1 MSDKFDPQIIAE
13 LKKQNETLKET
24 VKAQKQTDIE
34 AKKYSKEQVAEI
46 RELASS
52 NKKGVSKAAKEQAA
66 NDIKQLDNQARLLG
80 ISAEELTARQR
91 EKDDIEQQ
99 KVALQEMKDAITAAG
114 GNADENLELQREQA
128 NIAKQEARL
137 EKKNKLGIAGRMK
150 EEAKSRALSMQA
162 TLKSLTSL
170 EGIKDGLA
178 NMGGGVIDMAK
189 KGGGGLLDMVKKG
202 ALALLLPAIFAFVNS
217 KYFDQLK
224 TFLIDKVIPAVMKLV
239 KVFKEDILP
248 VIMKIVDFFAKEI
261 YPIVEDVFLKQWENI
276 KELFSSIGDA
286 FKLFQKGD
294 ILGGIKKLFGGI
306 GKFLLKTLDNLLTG
320 VFNIIGK
327 VFGFEGTESIGKSI
341 SGFFTDTYERF
352 TGFISG
358 TWNRV
363 KEGAKN
369 TFNSVK
375 DTFSSAFSFA
385 KDKVVSGWNG
395 ITNFVSEK
403 FKNIIGFFKDLFT
416 FKPGDSF
423 ATKFIDIILMPYNLA
438 INFFRDIFGFG
449 KDEKGNVKPFS
460 MGKFI
465 MGIVDD
471 VIDFIKGLFSFVSE
485 GPSIKE
491 RLSQT
496 GSMIGNLLKGI
507 LPPPDFLTFELPSM
521 ELFGKKFGGGKANL
535 NPIPDAVYKFAG
547 LDPATGLDL
556 VTEANAVEA
565 GSIDPVAEAE
575 KKKFITGSE
584 QLSNQRG
591 TRNTTTVI
599 DMTDKS
605 DKSDKRTTYTGQ
617 SLMHNNNSP
626 AAADGFF

>member
-13 LKKQNETLKET
+13 LKKQNETLKEN

-66 NDIKQLDNQARLLG
+66 NDIKQLDNQAKLLG

-91 EKDDIEQQ
+91 EKDDIDQQ

-114 GNADENLELQREQA
+114 GNADENLALQRDA
-128 NIAKQEARL
+128 AGIARQEARL
-137 EKKNKLGIAGRMK
+137 EKKNKMGIAGRMK
-150 EEAKSRALSMQA
+150 EEAKSRALSMAA

-170 EGIKDGLA
+170 EGIKNGLKGL
-178 NMGGGVIDMAK
+178 GGGVVDVAK
-189 KGGGGLLDMVKKG
+189 SGAGGLLGMIKKG

-224 TFLIDKVIPAVMKLV
+224 TFLINKVIPAVMELV
-239 KVFKEDILP
+239 KVFKEDIFP
-248 VIMKIVDFFAKEI
+248 VIMKIVDFFVKEI
-261 YPIVEDVFLKQWENI
+261 YPIVEDVFLKQWANI
-276 KELFSSIGDA
+276 KEVFSSIGDA

-306 GKFLLKTLDNLLTG
+306 GKFLLKTLDNVITG

-327 VFGFEGTESIGKSI
+327 IFGFEGTESIGGSI
-341 SGFFTDTYERF
+341 SKFFSDIYGNI
-352 TGFISG
+352 TGFISK
-358 TWNRV
+358 TWNGI
-363 KEGAKN
+363 KDGAKN
-369 TFNSVK
+369 VFKSV
-375 DTFSSAFSFA
+375 TGVFSSAFSFA
-385 KDKVVSGWNG
+385 KDKVTAGWNG
-395 ITNFVSEK
+395 ITSFVSDK

-423 ATKFIDIILMPYNLA
+423 ATKFLDIILLPYNLA

-449 KDEKGNVKPFS
+449 KDEQGKTTPFS

-465 MGIVDD
+465 MGIVNKA
-471 VIDFIKGLFSFVSE
+471 IDFVKGLFDFKV
-485 GPSIKE
+485 PSMGK
-491 RLSQT
+491 LV
-496 GSMIGNLLKGI
+496 GDAGNMIGNLLKSI
-507 LPPPDFLTFELPSM
+507 LPPPDFLSFDLPSM
-521 ELFGKKFGGGKANL
+521 TLFGKKFGGGAVNL

-556 VTEANAVEA
+556 INNANSVEA

-591 TRNTTTVI
+591 TTNTTVI
-599 DMTDKS
+599 RDERNIIDKS
-605 DKSDKRTTYTGQ
+605 NKSTTYQGQ
-617 SLMHNNNSP
+617 SLMTNNNAP
-626 AAADGFF
+626 GVDAQF

>member
-13 LKKQNETLKET
+13 LKKQNETLKEN

-66 NDIKQLDNQARLLG
+66 NDIKQLDNQAKLLG

-91 EKDDIEQQ
+91 EKDDIDQQ

-114 GNADENLELQREQA
+114 GNADENLALQRDA
-128 NIAKQEARL
+128 AGIARQEARL
-137 EKKNKLGIAGRMK
+137 EKKNKMGIAGRMK
-150 EEAKSRALSMQA
+150 EEAKSRALSMAA

-170 EGIKDGLA
+170 EGIKNGLKGL
-178 NMGGGVIDMAK
+178 GGGVVDVAK
-189 KGGGGLLDMVKKG
+189 SGAGGLIGMIKKG

-224 TFLIDKVIPAVMKLV
+224 TFLINKVIPAVMELV
-239 KVFKEDILP
+239 KVFKEDIFP
-248 VIMKIVDFFAKEI
+248 VIMKIVDFFVKEI
-261 YPIVEDVFLKQWENI
+261 YPIVEDVFLKQWANI
-276 KELFSSIGDA
+276 KEVFSSIGDA

-306 GKFLLKTLDNLLTG
+306 GKFLLKTLDNVITG

-327 VFGFEGTESIGKSI
+327 IFGFEGTESIGGSI
-341 SGFFTDTYERF
+341 SKFFSDIYGNI
-352 TGFISG
+352 TGFISK
-358 TWNRV
+358 TWNGI
-363 KEGAKN
+363 KDGAKN
-369 TFNSVK
+369 VFKSV
-375 DTFSSAFSFA
+375 TGVFSSAFSFA
-385 KDKVVSGWNG
+385 KDKVTAGWNG
-395 ITNFVSEK
+395 ITSFVSDK

-416 FKPGDSF
+416 FKPGDTF
-423 ATKFIDIILMPYNLA
+423 ATKFIDIILLPYNLA

-449 KDEKGNVKPFS
+449 KDEQGKTTPFS
-460 MGKFI
+460 LGKYI
-465 MGIVDD
+465 MGIVNKA
-471 VIDFIKGLFSFVSE
+471 IDFVKGLFYFKV
-485 GPSIKE
+485 PSMSKIV
-491 RLSQT
+491 
-496 GSMIGNLLKGI
+496 GDAGNMIGNLLKSI
-507 LPPPDFLTFELPSM
+507 LPPPDFLSFDLPSM
-521 ELFGKKFGGGKANL
+521 TLFGKKFGGGAVNL

-556 VTEANAVEA
+556 INNANSVEA

-591 TRNTTTVI
+591 TTNTTVI
-599 DMTDKS
+599 RDERNIIDKS
-605 DKSDKRTTYTGQ
+605 NKSTTYQGQ
-617 SLMHNNNSP
+617 SLMTNNNAP
-626 AAADGFF
+626 GVDAQF